1 MAYSYST
8 TAKYFSEEKTLS
20 IVNFLGVDYSTN
32 PLSVDTYHAI
42 KAKNLYRRDK
52 TTALL
57 KRYGVVNLYNFTS
70 KETFHNFWSFV
81 DKEGN
86 EHNICNI
93 GGSLYALTL
102 NENIPLFSSIS
113 SNAVLNQSVSAFPCN
128 NRLYILGGKN
138 YLMLEYVNGS
148 FHLTKVLNSD
158 YAYVPTTTIGIT
170 PTENPSGNRQSL
182 DAVNMLTWWRKNR
195 LVSGTN
201 YTSDED
207 HTVVINTIQTFALD
221 TSITFKN
228 ESEMDNFSVVIKF
241 YDGNN
246 DDTTHQTASLNTY
259 KLIAKQ
265 CNGINLAKLDETRT
279 EVIYGLGDDDTT
291 RNGKIYVLLDS
302 ATYTSNVA
310 DTIKNAILTPTNDA
324 TITGYSGVVNEK
336 GEQLKI
342 YGYVLLDGTICLFND
357 YPNQNGESNIVVEFP
372 HYTIDKE
379 QTPVDKCTIGII
391 HTANN
396 FNSLF
401 VAGNTEKPATDWH
414 TESINTSTLSDE
426 ELELINEQDLV
437 YFPDT
442 SYCNYGQDNMNPII
456 GYDNLGTGSLMVLK
470 KHQNYEPTIYF
481 RAGTMVAV
489 SGAVD
494 IEGNSL
500 YKQEYS
506 LTTGNIGNSA
516 ISFKAMINFKGDTL
530 FVSNENTIE
539 GLDKETEAYDNQRYS
554 NTRSYYIDKYL
565 KTLDLTNAFFYVD
578 GDNLYF
584 VNGGDCFVNDYGDIT
599 NTNYEWY
606 HLQFES
612 NITAMTKING
622 KIYFGTLDGKFY
634 SFGDSFVDIER
645 IDPYATFLTEKDTNY
660 IVVDSTLL
668 PNLAI
673 GDKLISPIPIVY
685 SLGVK
690 DTDFTIND
698 DQLTIINYDKLFKVF
713 ASKITVIYNSKL
725 YDLVKNENDDNYT
738 LTNERETG
746 VSETL
751 DNGTLYRAFYELTI
765 SSIDSNNNFITFTEI
780 DNFSISQSLTSGYFV
795 RNVVVEAYFMTAPY
809 TLGSAQYYKN
819 LHSILL
825 TNDKGVGGETMVDF
839 IDDYVSVNSSEKQPS
854 ISAGYGINLATF
866 DFNKN
871 NYEGTRVPVRIY
883 PFRIN
888 LLRKKYCCFNFYND
902 KATNM
907 VLSACYITYSMA
919 VRI

>member
-20 IVNFLGVDYSTN
+20 ITNFLGVDYSTN
-32 PLSVDTYHAI
+32 PLSVDALHSI
-42 KAKNLYRRDK
+42 KARNLYRRDK

-57 KRYGVVNLYNFTS
+57 KRHGVVNLTNFVS
-70 KETFHNFWSFV
+70 KKPFHNFWSFL

-86 EHNICNI
+86 EHNVCNI
-93 GGSLYALTL
+93 GGSLYALT
-102 NENIPLFSSIS
+102 FSNHTPFFVLIS
-113 SNAVLNQSVSAFPCN
+113 ADILLDQSVSAFPCN

-138 YLMLEYVNGS
+138 YLMLEYVNGN

-170 PTENPSGNRQSL
+170 PTENASSNRQDL

-201 YTSDED
+201 YTSSED

-221 TSITFKN
+221 TSITFKE
-228 ESEMDNFSVVIKF
+228 ESEMDNFSIVIKF

-265 CNGINLAKLDETRT
+265 CNGVNLSKLDATRT
-279 EVIYGLGDDDTT
+279 EVIYGLGDEDTA

-302 ATYTSNVA
+302 TTYTSNVA

-324 TITGYSGVVNEK
+324 TVTGYSGVVNEK

-391 HTANN
+391 HTTNN

-401 VAGNTEKPATDWH
+401 VAGNSDQPATDWH
-414 TESINTSTLSDE
+414 TESVNSSTLSDE

-481 RAGTMVAV
+481 RSGTMVAV
-489 SGAVD
+489 SNAVD

-516 ISFKAMINFKGDTL
+516 ISYKAMVNFKGDTL

-565 KTLDLTNAFFYVD
+565 KTLDLTNAFFFVD

-584 VNGGDCFVNDYGDIT
+584 INKSDCFVNDYGDIT
-599 NTNYEWY
+599 NSNYEWY
-606 HLQFES
+606 HLKFEC
-612 NITAMTKING
+612 NITAMTKINET
-622 KIYFGTLDGKFY
+622 IYFGTIDGKFY
-634 SFGDSFVDIER
+634 SFGDDFYDIER
-645 IDPYATFLTEKDTNY
+645 IDPYATFLTNVGSNY
-660 IVVDSTLL
+660 IVVDPILL

-673 GDKLISPIPIVY
+673 GDKLISTIPVVY
-685 SLGVK
+685 SLGVN
-690 DTDFTIND
+690 DTDFKVEN
-698 DQLTIINYDKLFKVF
+698 DQLTIIDYDKLFKVF
-713 ASKITVIYNSKL
+713 ASKITIIYNSKL
-725 YDLVKNENDDNYT
+725 YDLVKNENDNNYT

-746 VSETL
+746 VSEIL
-751 DNGTLYRAFYELTI
+751 DNNTLYQAFYELTI
-765 SSIDSNNNFITFTEI
+765 DSIDSANNRITFNEI
-780 DNFSISQSLTSGYFV
+780 DNFTISQSLTSGYFIRKIIV
-795 RNVVVEAYFMTAPY
+795 GSYFMTAPY
-809 TLGSAQYYKN
+809 TFGYPQYYKN

-825 TNDKGVGGETMVDF
+825 TNDKGISGATMVDF
-839 IDDYVSVNSSEKQPS
+839 IDDYVSVSKVDKQPF
-854 ISAGYGINLATF
+854 ITTGYGINLGTF
-866 DFNKN
+866 NFEHN
-871 NYEGTRVPVRIY
+871 NYEGTTVPVRIY

-888 LLRKKYCCFNFYND
+888 LIRKKYCCFNFYND
-902 KATNM
+902 KPTNM
-907 VLSACYITYSMA
+907 VLSACFITYSLA

>member
-57 KRYGVVNLYNFTS
+57 KRYGVVNLANFTS

-102 NENIPLFSSIS
+102 SSEIPTFSLIS
-113 SNAVLNQSVSAFPCN
+113 KKSLQNQSVSAFPCN

-138 YLMLEYVNGS
+138 YLMLEYINGS
-148 FHLTKVLNSD
+148 FHLEKVLNSD

-170 PTENPSGNRQSL
+170 PTENPSGSRQSL

-207 HTVVINTIQTFALD
+207 HTVQINTIQTFGLD
-221 TSITFKN
+221 TSITFKDEN
-228 ESEMDNFSVVIKF
+228 EMNDLLVSIMF
-241 YDGNN
+241 YDSENEDKSNIEAGL
-246 DDTTHQTASLNTY
+246 TTYN
-259 KLIAKQ
+259 LIPVQVK
-265 CNGINLAKLDETRT
+265 GINLSQLDSTKT
-279 EVIYGLGDDDTT
+279 DTLYGLDDEDTT
-291 RNGKIYVLLDS
+291 RDKKIYALVDKTKYSSSLANTFKES
-302 ATYTSNVA
+302 
-310 DTIKNAILTPTNDA
+310 IFTPTNESSKS
-324 TITGYSGVVNEK
+324 GYSGVVNEK

-357 YPNQNGESNIVVEFP
+357 YPNPNGESNIIVEFP
-372 HYTIDKE
+372 HYLVEKE
-379 QTPVDKCTIGII
+379 QTPIDKCTIGII

-481 RAGTMVAV
+481 RNGTMVAV

-494 IEGNSL
+494 VDGNSL

-584 VNGGDCFVNDYGDIT
+584 ANNNDCFVNDYGDVS
-599 NTNYEWY
+599 NSNYEWY
-606 HLQFES
+606 HLVFNHKLS
-612 NITAMTKING
+612 AMTKING
-622 KIYFGTLDGKFY
+622 TIYFGTQDGGFYKFGTEFY
-634 SFGDSFVDIER
+634 DRELIS
-645 IDPYATFLTEKDTNY
+645 PYAQFVCVANTNY
-660 IVVDSTLL
+660 ISVDDTLIT
-668 PNLAI
+668 NLAI
-673 GDKLISPIPIVY
+673 GDKFVSPIPLPLK
-685 SLGVK
+685 LGTNNV
-690 DTDFTIND
+690 DYVIND
-698 DQLTIINYDKLFKVF
+698 TELTIQNESLYSIF
-713 ASKITVIYNSKL
+713 ASKITIIVNSKM
-725 YDLVKNENDDNYT
+725 YDLVKNDIGSKYT

-746 VSETL
+746 IAETL
-751 DNGTLYRAFYELTI
+751 DNNILYKAIYELTI
-765 SSIDSNNNFITFTEI
+765 SSIDTEENKITFEEF
-780 DNFSISQSLTSGYFV
+780 DNFSITQSISSGNFE
-795 RNVVVEAYFMTAPY
+795 RRIPVEAYFMTAPY
-809 TLGSAQYYKN
+809 TFGSAIYYKN

-825 TNDKGVGGETMVDF
+825 TNDKGIGGETMTEF
-839 IDDYVSVNSSEKQPS
+839 IDDYRSVSDTSLTPS
-854 ISAGYGINLATF
+854 INCGYGINLGK
-866 DFNKN
+866 FNFLTN
-871 NYEGTRVPVRIY
+871 NYEGTNIPVRIY